1 MSDQVTQIVGFY
13 VTDAET
19 GDERQVGQAE
29 FSPTGMLSL
38 LEADPDMAGKL
49 AAAIRS
55 VNAKD
60 AIVEVSPETPPDDGD
75 EVAAADD
82 DSGSYGS
89 SSLVTAR
96 GDAGFVDALS
106 RYLER
111 YYGFSL
117 A

>member
-1 MSDQVTQIVGFY
+1 MMSDIVGFF

-19 GDERQVGQAE
+19 GEERQVGQAE

-38 LEADPDMAGKL
+38 LDADPDMAGKL

-55 VNAKD
+55 VNAKEV
-60 AIVEVSPETPPDDGD
+60 IVEVSPDTEPPDEGY
-75 EVAAADD
+75 EAPADD
-82 DSGSYGS
+82 DGESYES

-96 GDAGFVDALS
+96 GDDGFLDALS
-106 RYLER
+106 RYLGR
-111 YYGFSL
+111 YYGVTL

>member
-19 GDERQVGQAE
+19 GDERQVGQAAC
-29 FSPTGMLSL
+29 SPTGMLSL

-60 AIVEVSPETPPDDGD
+60 AIVEASPNDD
-75 EVAAADD
+75 EVAAGDD
-82 DSGSYGS
+82 DSGGYGS
-89 SSLVTAR
+89 ASLVTAR
-96 GDAGFVDALS
+96 GDENFLDALS
-106 RYLER
+106 RYLSR
-111 YYGFSL
+111 YYGVSL